1 MCEYIVATYMPNKLI
16 FECKGVDLGM
26 VDDYWVKWDIL
37 YVKNGDKIIEYKAL
51 RREEDDMKKPDTLM
65 EYSKIEIELGYY

>member
-37 YVKNGDKIIEYKAL
+37 YTLILSYGKIRPY
-51 RREEDDMKKPDTLM
+51 T
-65 EYSKIEIELGYY
+65 YN